1 MSIYLE
7 TKVPPKTTNVSSF
20 SIQLTEEREESDE
33 VRRQLQNAKR
43 KLNKMTGEMEDM
55 RLLLESVQSRNSD
68 LEKKQ
73 KRYFKLYQQ
82 LLNPKLSAKSLRILK
97 NSEQFLHTK
106 LAATI

>member
-7 TKVPPKTTNVSSF
+7 TKVPPKTSNVSSF

-73 KRYFKLYQQ
+73 KRYLKL
-82 LLNPKLSAKSLRILK
+82 
-97 NSEQFLHTK
+97 
-106 LAATI
+106 